1 MKLALVALVALLV
14 LGGGAAGAYFY
25 FSKPAEAAANAD
37 QAAHAEE
44 TKKEAK
50 KDDHGDGHGGPSSN
64 VSFVRMD
71 PLVLPIIDGSGV
83 NQVVSL
89 VIVLEVDDQFI
100 ATEVR
105 RLTPRLKDAYIQ
117 NMYGMLNR
125 KASME
130 GGVLKVSD
138 IKKRLNDV
146 TDKVMGKGAV
156 NDVLLEVVQQRP
168 I

>member
-1 MKLALVALVALLV
+1 MKLALVAIAALLV

-25 FSKPAEAAANAD
+25 FAQPAEAAAHAD
-37 QAAHAEE
+37 EAEE
-44 TKKEAK
+44 GGKAHKESK
-50 KDDHGDGHGGPSSN
+50 KDDHGDGHASSN
-64 VSFVRMD
+64 VSFVRLD
-71 PLVLPIIDGSGV
+71 PLILPIIDGSGV

-89 VIVLEVDDQFI
+89 VIVLEVEDQFI

-138 IKKRLNDV
+138 IKRRLNDV
-146 TDKVMGKGAV
+146 TDKVMGEGAV